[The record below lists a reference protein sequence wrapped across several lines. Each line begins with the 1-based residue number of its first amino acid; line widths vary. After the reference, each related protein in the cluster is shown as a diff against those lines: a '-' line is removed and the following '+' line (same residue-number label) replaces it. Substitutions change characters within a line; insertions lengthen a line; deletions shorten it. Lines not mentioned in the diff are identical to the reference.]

1 MKLSTR
7 NYFSAEITTRSAEDN
22 TIEVVFS
29 TGARGLRNHRGA
41 QYYEELE
48 MTEQACDLTRLNR
61 GAPFL
66 SEHIQSIKSTLGVVT
81 RARIEGGVGFATI
94 QLSQNPEVQGIVQD
108 IRSGIHRNI
117 SVGYAISSAEEVGSE
132 NSIPVIRAT
141 KWQPM
146 EISLVA
152 VPFDGAAQILRS
164 QDENVEELELQ
175 LSSEQQTLNEEVVS
189 ETLEEVQQTETVSEE
204 ATSTEVVEDVAVETE
219 EQTRKASVTAMCLAA
234 GLNQEQTEDIVT
246 RSASVEDAS
255 SFIFKTL
262 ETKNAQTEQKK
273 DTKQMTKKQMAI
285 EALAKRANVKTQT
298 TEGNELL
305 GKSVL
310 EIFEAIVERKQ
321 GEADQNYA
329 KRAIT
334 STDLADILVSASQ
347 KVMNE
352 ASPAQ
357 PGYQKWTK
365 AMVLRDFKATPIV
378 HLGNYSLST
387 PTEGSDYSEASLVDS
402 KETITLRQRG
412 TILNL
417 SLKAIIN
424 DDLGVLSQ
432 LPEMADQVGFNDL
445 ESAVYGVIN
454 ANPNMSDSVAMFHAD
469 HDNLIADATGVDE
482 ASLAR
487 AEELLA
493 SQTKDGKELE
503 LKPKFIIVSP
513 KYAYA
518 ARKLVNQGY
527 GDYNPF
533 AGQGIEVVV
542 TNKLT
547 DKDSWYVACDP
558 AQCAAIV
565 TGTLDGMEKPT
576 VASEEHFSSSNM
588 KMKVEFHNQAV
599 AANYQ
604 AIVKLTIDTT
614 P

>member
-1 MKLSTR
+1 MKFLTR
-7 NYFSAEITTRSAEDN
+7 NYISAEVQTRSADDN
-22 TIEVVFS
+22 TIEVVWS
-29 TGARGLRNHRGA
+29 TGSRGLRSNRGA
-41 QYYEELE
+41 SYFEELDMSE
-48 MTEQACDLTRLNR
+48 DACDLTRLKNS
-61 GAPFL
+61 APFL
-66 SEHIQSIKSTLGVVT
+66 RDHEPKIDSTLGVVT
-81 RARIEGGVGFATI
+81 QARIEGGVGFATI
-94 QLSQNPEVQGIVQD
+94 KLSSNPAVAGVISD
-108 IRSGIHRNI
+108 IQAGIHRNI
-117 SVGYAISSAEEVGSE
+117 SVGYSVSEIKEVGTERSL
-132 NSIPVIRAT
+132 PVIRAT
-141 KWQPM
+141 KWQPV

-152 VPFDGAAQILRS
+152 VPFDGSAQILRS
-164 QDENVEELELQ
+164 EDGIEEIELT
-175 LSSEQQTLNEEVVS
+175 LSTEHTQESEEVS
-189 ETLEEVQQTETVSEE
+189 ETIEQFQSEE
-204 ATSTEVVEDVAVETE
+204 QQNPEEIQEATPTEVIEVDE
-219 EQTRKASVTAMCLAA
+219 EQTRKADITGMCVAA
-234 GLNQEQTEDIVT
+234 GLTPEQTEYILT
-246 RSASVEDAS
+246 RTSTIEEASTE
-255 SFIFKTL
+255 IFKQL
-262 ETKNAQTEQKK
+262 ETKNAQTEQLKE
-273 DTKQMTKKQMAI
+273 TRQMTKKQMAI

-334 STDLADILVSASQ
+334 SSDLADILVSASQ

-352 ASPAQ
+352 AAPAQ

-365 AMVLRDFKATPIV
+365 AMTLRDFKATPIV

-387 PTEGSDYSEASLVDS
+387 PTEGADYSEASLVDS

-412 TILNL
+412 IVLNL
-417 SLKAIIN
+417 SMKAIIN

-454 ANPNMSDSVAMFHAD
+454 SNPTMSDSVAFFHAD
-469 HDNLIADATGVDE
+469 HDNLIIDATGVDE

-503 LKPKFIIVSP
+503 LKPKFIVVAP

-518 ARKLVNQGY
+518 ARKLVNQGF
-527 GDYNPF
+527 GAYNPF
-533 AGQGIEVVV
+533 ADQGIEVVV
-542 TNKLT
+542 SNKLT
-547 DKDSWYVACDP
+547 DKESWYVVADP

-576 VASEEHFSSSNM
+576 VTSEEHFSSSNM
-588 KMKVEFHNQAV
+588 KMKCEFHNTAA